1 MKKTLGITL
10 TELLIAMTI
19 FSTVIA
25 ISSRGIITGLQ
36 GHRTQE
42 ATSDVQAK
50 LRRVTEIVTQQMRG
64 AVFGSITTEPYD
76 SNANAVSFVLLN
88 GSGGYPVIPH
98 DSGGNKSFENSAN
111 LQILANVN
119 NADELG
125 LKDKQALMINN
136 VGQAVVFNVGNVQKN
151 GNEYK
156 IRVVHPGCGN
166 TIAYTPN
173 TILFGDLSTV
183 GISYDADSRTLFRK
197 TNSGDAVPLAYDI
210 SKFQIDYIYRN
221 QTGGFVIEPTPYV
234 DSAGMPL
241 KKTTQS
247 GNELVLNSL
256 RMTIE
261 AQDPLKKITRS
272 YTNQVDLVDI
282 STDRQIRSIRGVTVC
297 DN

>member
-10 TELLIAMTI
+10 TELLIAITI

-25 ISSRGIITGLQ
+25 ISSGGIVNGLK

-76 SNANAVSFVLLN
+76 SDNSGVSFVLLN

-98 DSGGNKSFENSAN
+98 DSGGNKSFENAAN

-119 NADELG
+119 NVDELG

-136 VGQAVVFNVGNVQKN
+136 LGQAVVFNVNTVVKN

-156 IRVVHPGCGN
+156 VRVVHPGCGN
-166 TIAYTPN
+166 TITYTPN
-173 TILFGDLSTV
+173 TILFGNLNTI
-183 GISYDADSRTLFRK
+183 GISYDADSKTLFRQ
-197 TNSGDAVPLAYDI
+197 TNSGTPVPLAYDI
-210 SKFQIDYIYRN
+210 SKFQVEYVYKN
-221 QTGGFVIEPTPYV
+221 QTGGFVIEPTPYK
-234 DSAGMPL
+234 DTAGVPL
-241 KKTTQS
+241 KKTTQA
-247 GNELVLNSL
+247 GTELVLNGL

-261 AQDPLKKITRS
+261 AQDPSKKITRS
-272 YTNQVDLVDI
+272 YTNQVELVDI

-297 DN
+297 GS